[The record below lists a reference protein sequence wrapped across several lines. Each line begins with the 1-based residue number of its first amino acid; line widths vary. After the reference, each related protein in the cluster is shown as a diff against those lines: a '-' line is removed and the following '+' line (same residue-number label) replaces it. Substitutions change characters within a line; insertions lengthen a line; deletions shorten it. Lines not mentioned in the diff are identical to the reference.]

1 MTPGIA
7 LVRWQSTK
15 AKWRYGGNGETEA
28 TIKYSTPNLPIIE
41 KKIYKG
47 VKNVR
52 FSENLASFVFLL
64 PPFRDSPFWH
74 NIDQ

>member
-28 TIKYSTPNLPIIE
+28 PNLPIIE

-64 PPFRDSPFWH
+64 PPFRDSPF
-74 NIDQ
+74 